1 MTERHP
7 QPHVP
12 RRPKP
17 SAPRGPVVVAYSWR
31 RWRGLL
37 ALAVIVSVA
46 GNTAHAVLMAPT
58 VYGWG
63 AAIAASVAP
72 AFLFWITHNMITA
85 PGGSRGWRNDRI
97 GATVVAAV
105 AFGAFTVSFLTLRD
119 LMLAFGF
126 SPTVAAILPLVV
138 DVTIAGASRE
148 LVREAEVAAH
158 LPSAVRGPGDSV
170 VAPAT
175 SAAAG
180 GLISVGGEATSQVN
194 AVDGG
199 VAAVVAAQPALH
211 LVTADVEQV
220 GHLPAA
226 ERLVAAGTVRGPA
239 EPVAVAMAAL
249 AAGRSQRAAAT
260 VSGLHRTTV
269 ARLKSEVSPR

>member
-1 MTERHP
+1 MSEVTHT
-7 QPHVP
+7 H
-12 RRPKP
+12 
-17 SAPRGPVVVAYSWR
+17 WR
-31 RWRGLL
+31 RWKGLL
-37 ALAVIVSVA
+37 ALAVAVSVT
-46 GNTAHAVLMAPT
+46 GNISHAVLMAPT

-85 PGGSRGWRNDRI
+85 PGGARGWRNDRI

-105 AFGAFTVSFLTLRD
+105 ALGAFAVSFLTLRD

-126 SPTVAAILPLVV
+126 SPLVAAILPLVV

-148 LVREAEVAAH
+148 LVREAELATH
-158 LPSAVRGPGDSV
+158 LTSAVRPGDSV
-170 VAPAT
+170 VTPAT
-175 SAAAG
+175 SAAAD
-180 GLISVGGEATSQVN
+180 GLISEEDEATSQFN

-199 VAAVVAAQPALH
+199 AAAVVAAQPALH
-211 LVTADVEQV
+211 LVTADLEQV

-249 AAGRSQRAAAT
+249 AAGRSQRAAAAA
-260 VSGLHRTTV
+260 SGLHRTTI
-269 ARLKSEVSPR
+269 ARLKSEVSST

>member
-1 MTERHP
+1 MNASEP
-7 QPHVP
+7 
-12 RRPKP
+12 
-17 SAPRGPVVVAYSWR
+17 WR
-31 RWRGLL
+31 RWKGLL

-46 GNTAHAVLMAPT
+46 GNVAHAVLMAPT

-85 PGGSRGWRNDRI
+85 PGGARGWRKDRI

-105 AFGAFTVSFLTLRD
+105 ALGAFAVSFLTLRD

-126 SPTVAAILPLVV
+126 SPPVAAILPLVV

-148 LVREAEVAAH
+148 LVREAEVATH

-170 VAPAT
+170 IAPAT
-175 SAAAG
+175 SATAG
-180 GLISVGGEATSQVN
+180 GLISVECEATSQVN
-194 AVDGG
+194 AVDGR
-199 VAAVVAAQPALH
+199 VAAVAAAQPVLH
-211 LVTADVEQV
+211 LVSAEVEQV

-249 AAGRSQRAAAT
+249 AAGSSQRAAAAA
-260 VSGLHRTTV
+260 SGLHRTTI